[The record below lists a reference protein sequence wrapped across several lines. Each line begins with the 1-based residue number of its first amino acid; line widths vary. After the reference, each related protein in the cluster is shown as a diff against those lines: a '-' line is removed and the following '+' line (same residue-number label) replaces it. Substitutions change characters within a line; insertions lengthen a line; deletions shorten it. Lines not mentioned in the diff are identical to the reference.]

1 MSQYFSSFTISIFS
15 LLAVAQPHP
24 TAASLLPSSHSRVV
38 ENVKY
43 YRLWLVS
50 GALYAVESHQVNVHN
65 SSIVLV
71 VVAPTTSA
79 LERVSKP
86 SLSSLH
92 PTDAAVAFHSRALLP
107 FFYHLSGFFAPFASL
122 TKNENVQENNNEVC
136 AGRSGKKKSTR
147 CVALTR
153 DGDSLLHDP
162 LQMCIHCLF

>member
-86 SLSSLH
+86 SLSSL
-92 PTDAAVAFHSRALLP
+92 PPYRRCRRFIPERFSP
-107 FFYHLSGFFAPFASL
+107 FFIISPGFLLLSP
-122 TKNENVQENNNEVC
+122 
-136 AGRSGKKKSTR
+136 R
-147 CVALTR
+147 
-153 DGDSLLHDP
+153 
-162 LQMCIHCLF
+162 

>member
-86 SLSSLH
+86 PRSTLPTLPSLFIPERFS
-92 PTDAAVAFHSRALLP
+92 P
-107 FFYHLSGFFAPFASL
+107 FFIISPGFLLLSP
-122 TKNENVQENNNEVC
+122 
-136 AGRSGKKKSTR
+136 R
-147 CVALTR
+147 
-153 DGDSLLHDP
+153 
-162 LQMCIHCLF
+162 